1 MFIFLL
7 IYTYFIVWIWGSLS
21 SICLQIPF
29 PSLWLVFSLS
39 LVVSFDT
46 QKFFILNSNAIAC
59 KVLSFFSFF
68 FCRFLKKSIYLFLER
83 GEGRERERERN
94 INVWLPFACPLL
106 GAWPANQACALT
118 GDQTSVPLVR
128 RLALN
133 PLSHTSQGWCF
144 LL

>member
-59 KVLSFFSFF
+59 TVFSFFSFF

-83 GEGRERERERN
+83 GEGRKKKRGRGTSIGCLLQDLAHNPGMCLGGESNQR
-94 INVWLPFACPLL
+94 PFGLQSSTQSTEP
-106 GAWPANQACALT
+106 
-118 GDQTSVPLVR
+118 
-128 RLALN
+128 
-133 PLSHTSQGWCF
+133 H
-144 LL
+144 